1 MGEVIQTADTR
12 TVLCGIELDNPVIP
26 ASGTFGF
33 GYEFAALY
41 DINCLGTFSFKG
53 TTREARF
60 GNPTPR
66 IADCTAGM
74 INAVGLQNPGVDD
87 VIAQELPR
95 LRACFR
101 KPVMANVSGFSVEE
115 YAYTCERLGREPQ
128 VGWLEVN
135 VSCPNVHGGG
145 MSFGTDPAAAAS
157 VVRAVRAVTDKPLLV
172 KLSPNVT
179 DIVTIAKACEAA
191 GADGI
196 SLINTLLGMRIDKRT
211 RRPVLANR
219 MGGFSGPAIFPV
231 ALRMVYQ
238 VAGAV
243 GIPVVGMGGVS
254 SASDV
259 IEMMMAG
266 ACARRGRC
274 RQPRESLCL
283 PRYHR
288 RPPPRH
294 GYVRH
299 TCPARHHRRG
309 TVTAPSTVPAPQGAG
324 DIFPP
329 KKPTRISENGG

>member
-266 ACARRGRC
+266 ACAVEVGAANLVNPYAC
-274 RQPRESLCL
+274 RDINADL
-283 PRYHR
+283 PCVMDMYGIRALR
-288 RPPPRH
+288 DII
-294 GYVRH
+294 
-299 TCPARHHRRG
+299 
-309 TVTAPSTVPAPQGAG
+309 GAAL
-324 DIFPP
+324 
-329 KKPTRISENGG
+329 